1 MAFNKQHQRQG
12 NLFQR
17 PFKRVEVIKESH
29 FTEAIIYI
37 HRNARHH
44 NLCKD
49 FTSHEWSSWHTMH
62 SDKPTLL
69 KREEVLNWFG
79 GKQQFIDVHKTMS
92 DLNDNCHVA
101 IEDDDLGFWKP
112 KKPKPFKEYIKQPI
126 KTHKTIHP
134 LSFLKHLNTTF
145 HIPPASLLPTCG
157 Q

>member
-112 KKPKPFKEYIKQPI
+112 KKPKPFKEY
-126 KTHKTIHP
+126 KTAHENP
-134 LSFLKHLNTTF
+134 
-145 HIPPASLLPTCG
+145 
-157 Q
+157 